1 MPSLPRLITV
11 DPSGNVSR
19 IVRAA
24 IDVSDYLC
32 RQIDVPTGEEA
43 LEEMKLTSSD
53 LLISALNLEDIRAF
67 DLADQARQIKEDV
80 AIIILADEDDPEMD
94 LPSQREHGFVYLQ
107 RPLEIQQFSNV
118 LFAGM
123 GGRDIFNALKPPPTS
138 AEASTSFG
146 PVPTMDVNKAGQII
160 DRLVSELLA
169 MSVLLIDRKG
179 EVLLER
185 GPSANYVDQSA
196 LTSALLPSMGVV
208 INMRDI
214 VGGEASTLHFY
225 DGDNRDVYTL
235 SVGLHHMLCI
245 VFDGEKGQR
254 EFGAVNRY
262 GRRAMMDLIALL
274 GAEAFFIQP
283 PLLDNEPE
291 PEPNERLVRRTKR
304 DTTTAQAV
312 PLEEQTLTLAR
323 AEGFDV
329 ESKGNDLAR
338 LEFEPIPEEAFDASF
353 LDQMDKLDLNQAEQL
368 FSLDS
373 LESAASGLR
382 SQSTIDE
389 EQAIRLGILGK
400 DLDDA

>member
-1 MPSLPRLITV
+1 MPSLPRIITV
-11 DPSGNVSR
+11 DPSGNVAR

-24 IDVSDYLC
+24 IELSDYLC

-43 LEEMKLTSSD
+43 LEEMKLTHSD
-53 LLISALNLEDIRAF
+53 LLIAALNLEDIRAF
-67 DLADQARQIKEDV
+67 DLAEQARQIREDV
-80 AIIILADEDDPEMD
+80 AVLILADGDDPEMD
-94 LPSQREHGFVYLQ
+94 MTRQREHGFVYLQ
-107 RPLEIQQFSNV
+107 RPLDIQQFSAV

-123 GGRDIFNALKPPPTS
+123 GGEDIFAALNRPAPT
-138 AEASTSFG
+138 ATSDAARS
-146 PVPTMDVNKAGQII
+146 PVPPIDVNRAGEII

-185 GPSANYVDQSA
+185 GPSANYIDQVA
-196 LTSALLPSMGVV
+196 LTQALMPSMGVV
-208 INMRDI
+208 ISMRDI

-225 DGDNRDVYTL
+225 DGDDRDVYTL

-274 GAEAFFIQP
+274 GAEAFFVQP
-283 PLLDNEPE
+283 VEATESTDEHV
-291 PEPNERLVRRTKR
+291 RLVRRTKR
-304 DTTTAQAV
+304 ETTTNPTV

-323 AEGFDV
+323 AEGF
-329 ESKGNDLAR
+329 EAQGKGNDLAK
-338 LEFEPIPEEAFDASF
+338 LEFEPIPDDAFDASF
-353 LDQMDKLDLNQAEQL
+353 LDQMDTLDLSQAEQL

-373 LESAASGLR
+373 LGDAVSGLR

-400 DLDDA
+400 DLDNE